1 MEMKCIGNSEEDVQ
15 PKGSTTEE
23 ENSSKQNNACSKG
36 GTLSPQTMIPKKCN
50 LTASSQGNGVPSGQ
64 YCGHINVKADIHT
77 DTKDRLPFQCY
88 RKIVKSQSNLQIK
101 KHHTV
106 AQRKHRCVVVIE
118 KQKRRFSW
126 HSQSTERKTKLI
138 ELSASTAVRKP
149 LLQREVGKQ
158 THHTVPLY

>member
-50 LTASSQGNGVPSGQ
+50 LTGSSQGNTPSGQ
-64 YCGHINVKADIHT
+64 YCGHKNVKADIHT

-138 ELSASTAVRKP
+138 ELSASTAVCKP

-158 THHTVPLY
+158 THRTVPLY